1 MDYQHTQFGYTA
13 VLVLIGMVVA
23 VAIAGAMVPGEE
35 WGSLT
40 VGIMGGAFVVIAIVV
55 IWFSRLT
62 VIVGS
67 GEVRAHFGM
76 GMPKRLIPV
85 HNIVGIKQV
94 RNKWY
99 YGWGVRNTGNA
110 WMFNV
115 WGLDAVELDLTNGKR
130 FRIGTD
136 EPAEL
141 LAALS
146 AHTALRP
153 G

>member
-1 MDYQHTQFGYTA
+1 MAYKHTQIGYTA
-13 VLVLIGMVVA
+13 VLVLIGMVVLVATVGAA
-23 VAIAGAMVPGEE
+23 VRGEE
-35 WGSLT
+35 NGSLT
-40 VGIMGGAFVVIAIVV
+40 LGIMGGASAVIAIVV

-62 VIVGS
+62 VIVGA
-67 GEVRAHFGM
+67 GEVRAHFGL
-76 GMPKRLIPV
+76 GIPKRVIPV

-94 RNKWY
+94 RNRWY
-99 YGWGVRNTGNA
+99 YGWGVRNMGNA